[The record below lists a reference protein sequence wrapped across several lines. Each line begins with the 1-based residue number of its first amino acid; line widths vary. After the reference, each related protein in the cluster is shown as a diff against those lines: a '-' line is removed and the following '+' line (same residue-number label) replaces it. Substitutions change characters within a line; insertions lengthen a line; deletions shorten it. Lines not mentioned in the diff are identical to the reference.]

1 VANRS
6 GKRRELVEAEILE
19 RAALVF
25 ATQGFASSSLQDV
38 ADAAQISRPAL
49 YHYIS
54 SKEDL
59 LVKLVEGVTFRIAQD
74 LQDIAAKPAPARER
88 LQQAIERI
96 ATLMIEQ
103 PSRFRLLERAESE
116 LPHDLAEQHRKA
128 RMIARDAVT
137 RIVDDGVKDGTFVP
151 CEPRVVAFAVLGM
164 TNWIAWWIH
173 SEPDLTADQVVDTM
187 TNLVTD
193 GIVARTGDAF
203 AAGADDL
210 SRVLRTMKA
219 NLAQLE
225 RLIAER
231 DESTTLSDH

>member
-1 VANRS
+1 MANRS

-25 ATQGFASSSLQDV
+25 ATRGFASSSLQDV
-38 ADAAQISRPAL
+38 ADAAEISRPAL

-74 LQDIAAKPAPARER
+74 LQDIAAQPAPARER
-88 LQQAIERI
+88 LEQAIGRI

-128 RMIARDAVT
+128 RIMARDAVT
-137 RIVDDGVKDGTFVP
+137 GIVDDGVKDGTFVP

-173 SEPDLTADQVVDTM
+173 SEPDLTVDQIVDTM
-187 TNLVTD
+187 TSLVTS
-193 GIVARTGDAF
+193 GLVARSGDTF

-210 SRVLRTMKA
+210 PRVIRAMKA
-219 NLAQLE
+219 NIAQLE
-225 RLIAER
+225 RLLAER
-231 DESTTLSDH
+231 G